1 MKALAWLLLLF
12 AAAVGVVWGASSNS
26 GYVLLVLPQWR
37 VELSLNF
44 AILLLGVLFLL
55 AYAGLRLVSWVGS
68 IPRRASAY
76 QQRRRREKSG
86 EVFQDAVRFLFE
98 GRYGQALKRADQ
110 AHAAGRAPAAAPPS
124 IRTAPSTSTRR
135 RRSAILRTDRRTRS
149 ARRPASARAWRTTD
163 G

>member
-12 AAAVGVVWGASSNS
+12 AAAVGVVWGASSNG

-44 AILLLGVLFLL
+44 TILLLGVLFLL

-76 QQRRRREKSG
+76 
-86 EVFQDAVRFLFE
+86 
-98 GRYGQALKRADQ
+98 
-110 AHAAGRAPAAAPPS
+110 
-124 IRTAPSTSTRR
+124 
-135 RRSAILRTDRRTRS
+135 
-149 ARRPASARAWRTTD
+149 
-163 G
+163 

>member
-44 AILLLGVLFLL
+44 TILLLGVLFLL

-76 QQRRRREKSG
+76 QQRRRRKNRERCSRTPC
-86 EVFQDAVRFLFE
+86 VFCLKDAMVR
-98 GRYGQALKRADQ
+98 R
-110 AHAAGRAPAAAPPS
+110 
-124 IRTAPSTSTRR
+124 
-135 RRSAILRTDRRTRS
+135 
-149 ARRPASARAWRTTD
+149 
-163 G
+163 

>member
-44 AILLLGVLFLL
+44 TILLLGVLFLL

-110 AHAAGRAPAAAPPS
+110 AYAAGRAPALAAL
-124 IRTAPSTSTRR
+124 IAA
-135 RRSAILRTDRRTRS
+135 RSAQRLGDPVRQQ
-149 ARRPASARAWRTTD
+149 A
-163 G
+163 